1 MNHIEREEHTLKYPG
16 MREELLD
23 YLRTLADVEFQRR
36 AWVRHE
42 LPPGVE
48 NCFDFAVHFI
58 FDDAKL
64 AEDHSGAIGLF
75 IKDEDE
81 VRLIEAVVH
90 ALEQVFNALG
100 MEATDEEYID
110 CPEWAGV
117 LESASRAWQ
126 VMKDDI

>member
-42 LPPGVE
+42 LSPGVE

-75 IKDEDE
+75 IKDKDE

-100 MEATDEEYID
+100 MEATDEE
-110 CPEWAGV
+110 
-117 LESASRAWQ
+117 
-126 VMKDDI
+126 